1 MIWHKRLAALVL
13 ALMMGCSCAAAE
25 ISFLPQVGAWTAKE
39 YPLRLTVGA
48 EIISEAASGETRL
61 AHLQA
66 LVKHLALQV
75 NLQQLQ
81 DETWSRVHVMV
92 DSKPAVTVSMR
103 EGAGATLLQATG
115 LKNTTCRTAAAI
127 GDPLSLLTGG
137 EADGLSFFGKTGEGA
152 RWAREAEV
160 MLAKLAGALAPYGKE
175 KKTDVAIKNMGK
187 AKLKTIYTV
196 PAEEA
201 SKLTGLLTPI
211 AGKGELGALVGKL
224 IFSGKQQFQLYQNAE
239 GTILKLTYEGRCG
252 LTEEDMRDVSLSW
265 SLRRDDDNT
274 RDTFT
279 LKTPAVTG
287 NNRNNVTFTRVAQV
301 QKSGAITMKIKAR
314 QEQVANKQMTSWEC
328 DTDLKSAAEDDKNRL
343 TGSMTLKHTAP
354 DDTTSKLILTPDL
367 LLGQAEKPFAQG
379 KMNVK
384 TTRGSNTLLEAN
396 LTLRLDE
403 GEYFNWELTEKD
415 VDLDSLGNKELAAL
429 REELVSGITT
439 SLVRHIALLPRED
452 AMYLF
457 ADLDEQAVDKI
468 VEISRKALQE
478 EEAQ

>member
-1 MIWHKRLAALVL
+1 MTWFKRLAALVL
-13 ALMMGCSCAAAE
+13 ALMMTASCCVAE
-25 ISFLPQVGAWTAKE
+25 VAFPPQVAQWTAE
-39 YPLRLTVGA
+39 DMPLRLTVGA
-48 EIISEAASGETRL
+48 EIVSEASSGETRL

-66 LVKHLALQV
+66 LMKHLSLRV
-75 NLQQLQ
+75 DVQQLQ

-115 LKNTTCRTAAAI
+115 LKNTTCRTAATIA
-127 GDPLSLLTGG
+127 DPLSLLTGG
-137 EADGLSFFGKTGEGA
+137 DAEGLSFFGKTGAGA
-152 RWAREAEV
+152 QWAKESEA
-160 MLAKLAGALAPYGKE
+160 MLAKLGKALASYGKE
-175 KKTDVAIKNMGK
+175 KKTDVAIKDMGK

-201 SKLTGLLTPI
+201 SKLTGLLAPI

-239 GTILKLTYEGRCG
+239 GTILKLTYDGKCG
-252 LTEEDMRDVSLSW
+252 LSEEDMRDVSLSW

-287 NNRNNVTFTRVAQV
+287 NNRNNITFNRVAQV
-301 QKSGAITMKIKAR
+301 HKSGAITMKIKAR

-328 DTDLKSAAEDDKNRL
+328 DADLKTTAEDEKNRL
-343 TGSMTLKHTAP
+343 TGTVTLKHTAP
-354 DDTTSKLILTPDL
+354 DDTSSKLILTPDL
-367 LLGQAEKPFAQG
+367 LLATAEKPFADG
-379 KMNVK
+379 KMSVK

-415 VDLDSLGNKELAAL
+415 VDLDGMGKKKLAAL
-429 REELVSGITT
+429 REELIAGMTT

-452 AMYLF
+452 ALYLF

-478 EEAQ
+478 EEAK